1 MTDQK
6 LALGRRNGR
15 PWGAAIAAAALVAGI
30 LLPTGPALGAESGSQ
45 ASGWDCS
52 SGFVGMTF
60 DDGPNVFNEDRTSWI
75 LDTLRDYGVHATFF
89 ILGERVNDPNQPT
102 RPDLVLREATEGH
115 TVANHSWDHPDLT
128 RLSTSD
134 VASQLSRA
142 NDAITA
148 AGAPRPTFFRPPYGY
163 TNDNVAAVGESL
175 GLRQVIWDVN
185 KGDTA
190 ATSTS
195 GVSDPVLAAV
205 RTGSVVVL
213 HDWAP
218 YTAEALPTILDGL
231 KSRHLCPG
239 LLNRTTAYNA
249 QLRSYVSVVPDPN
262 GPHDSSPRQ
271 CPCSVFTPL
280 QVPSLVASAATGPHE
295 LGMRFAAD
303 VPGVITAIRFYK
315 AAVNTGP
322 HPVRL
327 WSSGGQLLGSG
338 AAQSES
344 DSGWQQVDIPG
355 GVHVQAAT
363 QYVASYSAPAGRFAQ
378 DVNFFAAEAGSSP
391 IRGSASVPGA
401 GNGVYATATGSFPTH
416 TYSASNYWV
425 DVVFVPDQPG
435 AAVSAVD
442 DVGSTAFETALS
454 VPAPGVL
461 ANDTG
466 SGLAVSAWSQPSH
479 GSVSMTAPGGYTYTP
494 AAGFS
499 GTDAFT
505 YTVTDSAGR
514 TASATVRITVSAS
527 AVSAV
532 DDVGST
538 AFETALS
545 VPAPGV
551 LANDTGSGLAVSA
564 WSQPSHGS
572 VSMTAPGGYTYTPAA
587 GFSGTDAFTYTVTD
601 SAGRTASATVR
612 ITVSAS
618 AIVARDTFTRSVT
631 GGWGTA
637 DLGGAWTP
645 TSTALSADGQRGV
658 LGLSAGQTR
667 QVFLNSVSKT
677 DTDITAAVR
686 LDAAPGGSGAY
697 ASLVT
702 RHVGPTVEYRGT
714 ARVQANGAVSALIY
728 RMNGSQP
735 ETVIGREVVVPG
747 LSAAPGSTLSL
758 RLRAGGTSPTTL
770 SLTVWQSGS
779 TEPSPQ
785 VTASD
790 STAALQMPGVP
801 GITAALSSKSG
812 STLVRF
818 SFDDVV
824 IR

>member
-6 LALGRRNGR
+6 RTFGRRNAR
-15 PWGAAIAAAALVAGI
+15 RRAAIAATLVAGI
-30 LLPTGPALGAESGSQ
+30 FLPNGPALGAESGTN

-102 RPDLVLREATEGH
+102 RPDLVLREASEGH

-128 RLSTSD
+128 KLSTSD

-205 RTGSVVVL
+205 RPGSVVVL

-239 LLNRTTAYNA
+239 LLNRTTAYNG
-249 QLRSYVSVVPDPN
+249 QLRGYVSVVPDPN
-262 GPHDSSPRQ
+262 GPHDASPRQ
-271 CPCSVFTPL
+271 CPCSIFSPL

-295 LGMRFAAD
+295 LGVRFAAD

-338 AAQSES
+338 SAQSET
-344 DSGWQQVDIPG
+344 DSGWQQVDLPG
-355 GVHVQAAT
+355 GVRVQAAT
-363 QYVASYSAPAGRFAQ
+363 PYIASYSAPVGRFAQ
-378 DVNFFAAEAGSSP
+378 DVNFFAAAAGTSP
-391 IRGSASVPGA
+391 IRGLASTSVA
-401 GNGVYATATGSFPTH
+401 ANGIYATATGSFPTR
-416 TYSASNYWV
+416 TYATSNYWV
-425 DVVFVPDQPG
+425 DVVFVPDSP
-435 AAVSAVD
+435 ASAVTAVD
-442 DVGSTAFETALS
+442 DVGSTASETALT

-461 ANDTG
+461 GNDSG
-466 SGLAVSAWSQPSH
+466 SGLAVSAWSQPQH
-479 GSVSMTAPGGYTYTP
+479 GSVTMTASGGYTYTP

-499 GTDAFT
+499 GADTFT
-505 YTVTDSAGR
+505 YTVTDSAGS
-514 TASATVRITVSAS
+514 TATATVRITVSS
-527 AVSAV
+527 
-532 DDVGST
+532 
-538 AFETALS
+538 
-545 VPAPGV
+545 
-551 LANDTGSGLAVSA
+551 
-564 WSQPSHGS
+564 
-572 VSMTAPGGYTYTPAA
+572 
-587 GFSGTDAFTYTVTD
+587 
-601 SAGRTASATVR
+601 
-612 ITVSAS
+612 SAS
-618 AIVARDTFTRSVT
+618 VARDTFTRTVS
-631 GGWGTA
+631 GGWGSA

-645 TSTALSADGQRGV
+645 TTTVLSVDGQRGV
-658 LGLSAGQTR
+658 LSLSAGQTR
-667 QVFLNSVSKT
+667 QVFLNSVSKRDT
-677 DTDITAAVR
+677 DTTATVR
-686 LDAAPGGSGAY
+686 LGAAPGGSGAY
-697 ASLVT
+697 ASLVA
-702 RHVGPTVEYRGT
+702 RHVAPTVEYRGT
-714 ARVQANGAVSALIY
+714 ARVRASGAVSVLIY

-735 ETVIGREVVVPG
+735 ETIIGQEVSVPG
-747 LSAAPGSTLSL
+747 LSAAPGATLSL
-758 RLRAGGTSPTTL
+758 RLRAAGASPTTL

-790 STAALQMPGVP
+790 STAALQVPGVP
-801 GITAALSSKSG
+801 GITAALSSTSG
-812 STLVRF
+812 STVVRF
-818 SFDDVV
+818 SFDDLV